1 MPATAYLDFELQL
14 GPRTGAG
21 YELAARTPAGEARG
35 TFTLP
40 PTQATPQAPGVKSH
54 DAASAQA
61 IGTALFRAVFTGDT
75 LSLYDA
81 SRALAGRDGAGV
93 RLRLRILAPE
103 LAALPWELLYDA
115 RQGEFIGLA
124 QQTPIVRTVETLAPL
139 QPLAVT
145 PPLRILGLAASPAN
159 MPPLDVAREQELL
172 ADAIGKAGGQ
182 LELAWAASGSWRALQ
197 EQLQQSPW
205 HIFHFIGHGYFDGST
220 GESTLFLTDEQGRAD
235 PRNTREIA
243 RLLADQ
249 PGATRLV
256 VLNACEGA
264 HAGTQVLYASIAEHL
279 ARRGLPAVLAMQDVI
294 ADTAAAEFTRSF
306 YAAVSHAL
314 PVDAASAEA
323 RKAMSLAA
331 PYSSGWATP
340 VLFLRSADGALWT
353 HADQATGGEMDAN
366 KTQPWWEQVSNAIG
380 SVDASNAAGDV
391 IVAVVGAGARN
402 VAVGKNI
409 TQTVAE
415 VLGPSAP
422 DDAAQV
428 KQGFAALLAALARL
442 PVDAASAERA
452 KMRIELLQEE
462 LTRGDAET
470 PNAGTITSMG
480 DWLLNNLP
488 ALAGPL
494 ATLFALPAVGR
505 VLGRAGEPAV
515 KWVQQH
521 FGNG

>member
-1 MPATAYLDFELQL
+1 MPATSYQDFELQL
-14 GPRTGAG
+14 GPRTAAG
-21 YELAARTPAGEARG
+21 YELAARTPAGEARA

-40 PTQATPQAPGVKSH
+40 SGQAARPEAQGLQ
-54 DAASAQA
+54 DAAAAQET
-61 IGTALFRAVFTGDT
+61 GTSLFKAVFSGDT

-81 SRALAGRDGAGV
+81 GRALARRDGAGV

-103 LAALPWELLYDA
+103 LAALPWETLYDM
-115 RQGEFIGLA
+115 RRGEFVGLS

-145 PPLRILGLAASPAN
+145 PPLRILALVASPAN

-172 ADAIGKAGGQ
+172 AHAIGKAGGQ
-182 LELAWAASGSWRALQ
+182 LELAWTANGTWRELQ
-197 EQLQQSPW
+197 EQLQQGPW
-205 HIFHFIGHGYFDGST
+205 HIFHFIGHGYFDEST
-220 GESTLFLTDEQGRAD
+220 GESALLLAGEDGRAD

-243 RLLADQ
+243 RLLADH
-249 PGATRLV
+249 PALRLV

-264 HAGTQVLYASIAEHL
+264 HAGTQTLYASIAEHL

-306 YAAVSHAL
+306 YGALSHGL
-314 PVDAASAEA
+314 PVDAACAEA

-340 VLFLRSADGALWT
+340 VLFMRSVDGALW
-353 HADQATGGEMDAN
+353 ARPEQATGGAMD
-366 KTQPWWEQVSNAIG
+366 TDQPQPWWEQVSNAIG

-391 IVAVVGAGARN
+391 IIAVVGAGARN
-402 VAVGKNI
+402 VAAGKNI
-409 TQTVAE
+409 TQTVHE
-415 VLGPSAP
+415 VLGPPAP
-422 DDAAQV
+422 DDSEQV
-428 KQGFAALLAALARL
+428 KGGFADLLAALARL
-442 PVDAASAERA
+442 PVDAAAAERA

-462 LTRGDAET
+462 LTRGADDT

-480 DWLLNNLP
+480 DWLLTNLP
-488 ALAGPL
+488 ALSGALG
-494 ATLFALPAVGR
+494 ALFALPAAGR
-505 VLGRAGEPAV
+505 AIGRAGEPAV
-515 KWVQQH
+515 QWVQQR

>member
-1 MPATAYLDFELQL
+1 MPATSYQDFELQL
-14 GPRTGAG
+14 GPRAGAG
-21 YELAARTPAGEARG
+21 YELAARTPVGEARG
-35 TFTLP
+35 AFALP
-40 PTQATPQAPGVKSH
+40 LAAANPQAPAADSQ

-61 IGTALFRAVFTGDT
+61 LGAALFQAAFAGDT

-81 SRALAGRDGAGV
+81 SRALARRDGSGV
-93 RLRLRILAPE
+93 RLRLRILAAE

-115 RQGEFIGLA
+115 RQGEFIGLS

-139 QPLAVT
+139 QPLAVS
-145 PPLRILGLAASPAN
+145 PPLRILGLVASPTN
-159 MPPLDVAREQELL
+159 VPPLDTARERDLL
-172 ADAIGKAGGQ
+172 TSAAGKAGGQ
-182 LELAWAASGSWRALQ
+182 LELAWAASGSWRAVQ
-197 EQLQQSPW
+197 EQLQQGPW
-205 HIFHFIGHGYFDGST
+205 HIFHFIGHGYFDGAT
-220 GESTLFLTDEQGRAD
+220 GESALLLEDEQGRAD
-235 PRNTREIA
+235 PRNATEIA

-249 PGATRLV
+249 PTLRLV

-264 HAGTQVLYASIAEHL
+264 HAGTQALYASIAEHL

-306 YAAVSHAL
+306 YAALSHGL

-353 HADQATGGEMDAN
+353 HPDQATGGAMNTD
-366 KTQPWWEQVSNAIG
+366 KPQPWWEQVSNAIG
-380 SVDASNAAGDV
+380 SVDASHAAGDV
-391 IVAVVGAGARN
+391 IIAVVGAGARN

-409 TQTVAE
+409 TQTVHE
-415 VLGPSAP
+415 VLGPPAP
-422 DDAAQV
+422 DDSEQV
-428 KQGFAALLAALARL
+428 RQGFAALLAALARL
-442 PVDAASAERA
+442 PIDAGAAERA

-462 LTRGDAET
+462 LTRGDNET

-480 DWLLNNLP
+480 DWLLTNLP
-488 ALAGPL
+488 TLSSALGA
-494 ATLFALPAVGR
+494 LFALPAAGR
-505 VLGRAGEPAV
+505 VLARAGEPAV
-515 KWVQQH
+515 KWVQQR